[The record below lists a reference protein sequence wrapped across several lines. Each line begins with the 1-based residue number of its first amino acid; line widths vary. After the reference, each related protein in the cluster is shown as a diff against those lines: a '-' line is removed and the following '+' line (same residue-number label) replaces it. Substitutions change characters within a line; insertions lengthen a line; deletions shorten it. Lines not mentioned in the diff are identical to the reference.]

1 MEIADDAPGV
11 TSGEAHMVSED
22 IQRRRD
28 EYMEVMREHGRKAPA
43 DIVRS
48 VAETQS
54 ALLELFSSVAEP
66 QELRKPAPD
75 AWCLHELALHA
86 VFTERLIAKLIHHLA
101 RSVMPPAEDFAGAGI
116 GMMPKADTRSYADV
130 LRDLSSVNK
139 ELLNSVRNLP
149 ERPNAEFV
157 APHPFFGP
165 LNCLEWAGFQRVH
178 DTDHL
183 QHGEKILSATYG

>member
-1 MEIADDAPGV
+1 
-11 TSGEAHMVSED
+11 MVSED

-43 DIVRS
+43 DIVTS
-48 VAETQS
+48 VAETQC
-54 ALLELFSSVAEP
+54 ALLELFGSVAEA
-66 QELRKPAPD
+66 QAIRRPAPD
-75 AWCLHELALHA
+75 QWSLHELALHA
-86 VFTERLIAKLIHHLA
+86 VFTERLIAKLIHHWA
-101 RSVMPPAEDFAGAGI
+101 RGGMPPAEDFEGAGI
-116 GMMPKADTRSYADV
+116 GMMPRADARSYAEV
-130 LRDLSSVNK
+130 LRDLSSVNN

-149 ERPNAEFV
+149 EHPNAEFV

-183 QHGEKILSATYG
+183 QHGEKILSATHG